1 MLRENPGGTLIVPR
15 FFTAPR
21 RAALVTS
28 VALLL
33 PLSAAALDRAVLTAP
48 GAPDSLTDRLRGAS
62 LVLSQRAEGVDDPA
76 ELLAAA
82 RADYAR
88 LVGALYGAG
97 YYSGAVRIRVDGR
110 EAASIPPLNA
120 PRRIEEIAITVEPGR
135 PFTFSRAE
143 LTPLAA
149 GTDLP
154 EGFAV
159 GERARSNVLQDAVG
173 AGVDGWRAQ
182 GHAKAQPAGQRIV
195 ADHRQAQLDARIQ
208 LEPGPRL
215 RFGALRIS
223 GQERMRES
231 RIRAIAGLPEGEV
244 FDPEAVARAANR
256 LRRSGAFRSVALSEA
271 ERAGADGTLDIEAAL
286 VEQPLRRVGFGA
298 EIASTEG
305 AKVSA
310 FWLHRNLNGGAERL
324 RLEGEVGGIGAQ
336 VGGIDYR
343 FAARLGRPASF
354 TPDTTA
360 FIATLI
366 EREDERDYVA
376 DRARLRA
383 GVTHIFSD
391 TLSGEATLD
400 LTYERVTDAAG
411 RTNFA
416 TLSLPV
422 ALTWDL
428 RDSERNPTEGYY
440 LQGGVTPFLGLNGST
455 GRGAQVTFDARVY
468 RALDENDRFVVAG
481 RLQGGSVLG
490 ADIERT
496 PRDLLFYSGGGGTV
510 RGQPYQALG
519 VDLPSGA
526 RSGGRSFI
534 GASAEARVGLRG
546 PFGAVVFAD
555 AGYIGADGFGNGDWH
570 AGAGLGVRYDTGV
583 GPIRLDVAAPVRG
596 PNSGGVQIYV
606 GIGQAF

>member
-1 MLRENPGGTLIVPR
+1 MP
-15 FFTAPR
+15 
-21 RAALVTS
+21 
-28 VALLL
+28 
-33 PLSAAALDRAVLTAP
+33 AAALDRARLVAP
-48 GAPDSLTDRLRGAS
+48 GASDDLTDRLRSAS
-62 LVLSQRAEGVDDPA
+62 LVLSQQREGVSDPV

-82 RADYAR
+82 QADYAR

-97 YYSGAVRIRVDGR
+97 YYSGVVRISVDGR

-120 PRRIEEIAITVEPGR
+120 PRRISDITITVDPGS
-135 PFTFSRAE
+135 PFSFSRAE
-143 LTPLAA
+143 VAPLAA

-154 EGFAV
+154 DGFAV
-159 GERARSNVLQDAVG
+159 GERARSNVLQDAVD

-182 GHAKAQPAGQRIV
+182 GHAKAEPAGQRIV
-195 ADHRQAQLDARIQ
+195 ADHRQSTLDAQIR
-208 LEPGPRL
+208 LDPGPRL
-215 RFGALRIS
+215 RFGGLRIS
-223 GQERMRES
+223 GHERMRES
-231 RIRAIAGLPEGEV
+231 RVRAIAGLPEGEV

-271 ERAGADGTLDIEAAL
+271 ERANPDGTLDIDAAL
-286 VEQPLRRVGFGA
+286 VEAPLRRIGFGA
-298 EIASTEG
+298 EVASTEG

-360 FIATLI
+360 FIATLV
-366 EREDERDYVA
+366 ERVDERDFDA
-376 DRARLRA
+376 DRVRLRA
-383 GVTHIFSD
+383 GVTHFFSD
-391 TLSGEATLD
+391 RLTGEATLD
-400 LTYERVTDAAG
+400 LSYERVTDAAG

-416 TLSLPV
+416 AVSLPV

-428 RDSERNPTEGYY
+428 RDNEQNPTTGYY
-440 LQGGVTPFLGLNGST
+440 LQGGVTPFFGLNDST
-455 GRGAQVTFDARVY
+455 GRGGQITFDARAY
-468 RALDENDRFVVAG
+468 RALDENDRFIVAG
-481 RLQGGSVLG
+481 RLQGGSVVGSAL
-490 ADIERT
+490 ART

-510 RGQPYQALG
+510 RGQPYQSLG
-519 VDLPSGA
+519 VDLPGGA
-526 RSGGRSFI
+526 RSGGRSFV
-534 GASAEARVGLRG
+534 GASAEFRAGLRG

-555 AGYIGADGFGNGDWH
+555 AGYIGAEGFGNGDWH

-596 PNSGGVQIYV
+596 PNGGGVQVYV